1 MLNRGLPA
9 DALISK
15 MLVSVPLGL
24 EQGLSIWFYISHQ
37 NRLCGAADSK
47 RAKSQ
52 WQQGILK
59 KHWPNKLAITAE
71 FAFTLGGWATK
82 RYYRH
87 PYHP

>member
-52 WQQGILK
+52 RQRGRLRK
-59 KHWPNKLAITAE
+59 YLHNKLAAVLR
-71 FAFTLGGWATK
+71 FALRLGGWATK
-82 RYYRH
+82 RYYLH

>member
-37 NRLCGAADSK
+37 NRLCGAADS
-47 RAKSQ
+47 
-52 WQQGILK
+52 
-59 KHWPNKLAITAE
+59 
-71 FAFTLGGWATK
+71 
-82 RYYRH
+82 
-87 PYHP
+87 